1 LSRFFDTNVLVYA
14 FLDVEKRGR
23 ALEVL
28 AQGGVISAQ
37 VLSEFTHVAHKKRR
51 RSWPDIEAALG
62 VIRDWFHDIV
72 PITSATHAAAVALAR
87 DHSLAIYDALILA
100 AAIEAGCET
109 LYSEDFQHGRRF
121 GDLTIVN
128 PFL

>member
-1 LSRFFDTNVLVYA
+1 MSPFFDTNVLVYA

-23 ALEVL
+23 ALETL
-28 AQGGVISAQ
+28 TQGGVISAQ
-37 VLSEFTHVAHKKRR
+37 VLNEFTHVAHRKRR
-51 RSWPDIEAALG
+51 RSWPEIEAALA
-62 VIRDWFHDIV
+62 VIRDWFRDIA

-87 DHSLAIYDALILA
+87 DHSLAFYDALILA

-121 GDLTIVN
+121 GDLTVVN
-128 PFL
+128 PFV

>member
-1 LSRFFDTNVLVYA
+1 MAGD
-14 FLDVEKRGR
+14 RGGPCR
-23 ALEVL
+23 HPRWFRD
-28 AQGGVISAQ
+28 IS
-37 VLSEFTHVAHKKRR
+37 
-51 RSWPDIEAALG
+51 
-62 VIRDWFHDIV
+62 

-87 DHSLAIYDALILA
+87 DHSLAFYDALILA

-121 GDLTIVN
+121 GDLMVVN